1 MSEPLSASMHS
12 VIKACVKQVAGD
24 HLLDIKRIAK
34 EVLPDLGISAETWKG
49 VVNRIINDA
58 VAKWFV
64 TDFQHAVIDLRLN
77 ESVFKDMEP
86 IENRVDDYILEFL
99 KFRYMVNGLKRQT
112 DGVNRELKGQTDLEN
127 DCERAMTWPNEHYQL
142 HDGVSM

>member
-1 MSEPLSASMHS
+1 MHS
-12 VIKACVKQVAGD
+12 VIKACVKQAAGD
-24 HLLDIKRIAK
+24 HLLYVKRTAI

-49 VVNRIINDA
+49 VNVNQIINDS

-86 IENRVDDYILEFL
+86 IENRVDDYILESF
-99 KFRYMVNGLKRQT
+99 KFRYVVNGLKRQT

-127 DCERAMTWPNEHYQL
+127 GCEREMTWPDECYQL